1 MVINSFP
8 CHALVFLQCSISLF
22 HTPTGR
28 ALLANRHATLLLA
41 SGHQQPSQLSVSRPM
56 VVADCDAPRSSP
68 QSISGPPSL
77 RSPAAKWRRNP
88 PPGADRHHR
97 PSTCT
102 TATQS
107 MYVKL
112 GAHCRCLLHH
122 ERLTFVPARARRCS
136 ADPQAGAAPPARQ
149 QQLQTAEVTTCHGT
163 DVERTY
169 IVADQGDGA

>member
-1 MVINSFP
+1 MRHRRAPKSASRQSE
-8 CHALVFLQCSISLF
+8 CQCASVTRRDIYC
-22 HTPTGR
+22 
-28 ALLANRHATLLLA
+28 LLPLA

-56 VVADCDAPRSSP
+56 AVAGCAALRSSP

-77 RSPAAKWRRNP
+77 RSPAAKWRQNP

-112 GAHCRCLLHH
+112 GARCRCIVHN
-122 ERLTFVPARARRCS
+122 ERLTFVPARARRRS
-136 ADPQAGAAPPARQ
+136 ADPQVGVAPPARQ